1 MSTVNVATDA
11 VRERLEAWRRAGRRT
26 VHEADTKSV
35 LAEAGIPVP
44 RQDRGK
50 GPFAVKLSSDRF
62 PHKTDHG
69 LVALNVTAD
78 ELDAC
83 IGRLQAA
90 DPAGHVLVEEMVE
103 GGLGEWIVG
112 CKHDATFGPI
122 VLAGPGGVFVELLN
136 QVEIRLAPTQPKIAR
151 GMVRRGH
158 GAKLLSGLRGKPAA
172 DENALC
178 DIIVRLSEFFVRYTD
193 LIEEIE
199 INPVIVRRGG
209 DGAMAADA
217 LLVLRQT

>member
-1 MSTVNVATDA
+1 MSTTSVVTDA
-11 VRERLEAWRRAGRRT
+11 IRERLEAWRRAGRRT

-44 RQDRGK
+44 RQGRERG
-50 GPFAVKLSSDRF
+50 PVAIKLSSDRF

-69 LVALNVTAD
+69 LVVLNVGT
-78 ELDAC
+78 EERNAC
-83 IGRLQAA
+83 IGRLQAV
-90 DPAGHVLVEEMVE
+90 DPAGQVLVEEMVE
-103 GGLGEWIVG
+103 DGLGEWIVG

-158 GAKLLSGLRGKPAA
+158 GAKLLGGLRGKPAA

-178 DIIVRLSEFFVRYTD
+178 NIIVRLSEFFVRYAD
-193 LIEEIE
+193 LIDEIE
-199 INPVIVRRGG
+199 INPVIVRRDG
-209 DGAMAADA
+209 DGAVAADA